1 MYSSGMDLSADLL
14 DGLAVPSAVCDGTG
28 ALLQC
33 SDDFVTWMGE
43 GEVQRLA
50 RRFVLRM
57 PDRSVRE
64 LGALPLQGGNFL
76 IFLDEDRSIVRSI
89 VGRVATEVG
98 HVGHTLESA
107 AGLGLLPGPEGHA
120 ADGLREAL
128 AASAELRGLRE
139 QLDALFNT
147 EPAPRGSVS
156 LRTLVLDVLRG
167 GQVGWELAEGPSGV
181 VMASATQLFPVLAL
195 LIERALARGRVAL
208 SIQEGDWVRLNLH
221 LEHPLEHPV
230 PGLPA
235 LRGVL
240 ESHGGR
246 LLMVDQTVVVE
257 LPAWRTPDKVT
268 RPVETTVL
276 VVDDDDIVLS
286 MIDVVLRRAGF
297 RVLLARNGVQASA
310 LLRQH
315 PEIDALVADAVLP
328 GRSGLEVAEEA
339 RRQSLPVLMI
349 SGHDQHMLGIS
360 GVPLL
365 QKPFGA
371 KMLAD
376 AVEQMVVKD

>member
-1 MYSSGMDLSADLL
+1 MDPSPDLL
-14 DGLAVPSAVCDGTG
+14 DILAVPSAVCDGTG

-33 SDDFVTWMGE
+33 SEDFAAWMGA
-43 GEVQRLA
+43 GEIQRLA

-57 PDRSVRE
+57 PDQSVRE
-64 LGALPLQGGNFL
+64 LGFVPLQGGNFL
-76 IFLDEDRSIVRSI
+76 LLLDEDRSCVRSL
-89 VGRVATEVG
+89 VGRVALELG
-98 HVGHTLESA
+98 HLGHSLEST
-107 AGLGLLPGPEGHA
+107 AGLGLLSGAEGPP

-128 AASAELRGLRE
+128 AASSELRRLRE
-139 QLDALFNT
+139 HLDALFPAA
-147 EPAPRGSVS
+147 PAPRGAVS
-156 LRTLVLDVLRG
+156 LRTMLLDVLRG
-167 GQVGWELAEGPSGV
+167 GPPGWELAEGPNGV
-181 VMASATQLFPVLAL
+181 VMASAAQLFPVLSL
-195 LIERALARGRVAL
+195 VLERVLAQGRVSLA
-208 SIQEGDWVRLNLH
+208 IQEGESVRLSLH
-221 LEHPLEHPV
+221 VEHLPREPI
-230 PGLPA
+230 PGVET

-240 ESHGGR
+240 ESQGGR
-246 LLMVDQTVVVE
+246 LLMVDQTVVLE
-257 LPAWRTPDKVT
+257 LPAWRATEPARRVGQ
-268 RPVETTVL
+268 TTVL

-286 MIDVVLRRAGF
+286 MIDVVLRREGF

-315 PEIDALVADAVLP
+315 PEIDVLVADAVLP

-376 AVEQMVVKD
+376 AVDKMVERD